1 MKGWIQKI
9 LEGQLKNIL
18 IMQLQ
23 KWKQS
28 YDKNDMLF
36 FILIILENK
45 ILYLLNFLEKL
56 QWQELYTQS
65 NLC

>member
-56 QWQELYTQS
+56 QWQELYSQS